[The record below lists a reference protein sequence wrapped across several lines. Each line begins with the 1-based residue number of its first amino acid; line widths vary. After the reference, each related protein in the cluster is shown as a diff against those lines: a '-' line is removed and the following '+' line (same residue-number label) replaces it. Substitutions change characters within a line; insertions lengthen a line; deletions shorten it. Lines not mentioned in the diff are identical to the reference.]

1 MLRKIIANIVKSSL
15 GAVKL
20 KVLRGSDMNNHE
32 VQRSAG
38 LMRQDAILIFH
49 IGAFKG
55 QYASG
60 GSTQSCFYKAG
71 ADV

>member
-1 MLRKIIANIVKSSL
+1 MPQEVIANFVKSSL

-20 KVLRGSDMNNHE
+20 KVLGASDMNNHE
-32 VQRSAG
+32 AQRKVG
-38 LMRQDAILIFH
+38 LARQDAILIFD

-60 GSTQSCFYKAG
+60 GSTQSCSYKAS
-71 ADV
+71 ADG